1 MFLKSKEKQTMSQT
15 NCRSELDFCKK
26 LAACIKEYKKQQYET
41 NDDIDAAHFY
51 DKKLK
56 QWIIDHMAEID
67 ILATLNLNKS
77 FVTFVKHYLI
87 KEDE

>member
-1 MFLKSKEKQTMSQT
+1 MAQT
-15 NCRSELDFCKK
+15 NSRSELDFCKK
-26 LAACIKEYKKQQYET
+26 LAACVKEYKKQLYET

-56 QWIIDHMAEID
+56 QWIIDHMPEID